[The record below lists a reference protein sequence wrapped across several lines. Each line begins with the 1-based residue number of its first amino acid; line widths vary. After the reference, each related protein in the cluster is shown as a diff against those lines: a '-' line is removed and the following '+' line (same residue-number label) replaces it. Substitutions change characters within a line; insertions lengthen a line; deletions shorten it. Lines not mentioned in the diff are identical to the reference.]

1 MGLITQSIPTLL
13 RGVSQ
18 ASDTQKQS
26 DHAWLQS
33 NFVSS
38 PTEGLKKRSGAQY
51 VATLQSS
58 TMGNVHIQTIN
69 RDETESY
76 IAVFGDQT
84 LAIFNAKTGASIG
97 CEIPDGTSYL
107 DTDIE
112 REEIKTVSIADYT
125 VVLNVNKTVAMA
137 ADVSPGTDNGALVF
151 FNQVSD
157 KTSYTVTVNS
167 TTATHDTSSDNP
179 LSTTLICTKI
189 RNKLLG
195 LSGESPTSGSALS
208 GFVIDHIG
216 PVLYIRKSDS
226 TDFTIDSNDTQ
237 GNSQITLV
245 KSSIQNFTD
254 LPIVA
259 PNNYVVEVKGSDSTK
274 FDNHYVK
281 FVTNNGGT
289 FEQGQWEETLKPGI
303 QYKYD
308 YSTMPHVLIR
318 KADGRFIF
326 AQADGGT
333 YALYS
338 KTGTYNMSSQVVTV
352 TSANHGFST
361 GDILDLVFLN
371 GNASNRVIAVTVTDA
386 NTFNYAVTS
395 GAFSSNCNV
404 IFGRANTET
413 LPKWSD
419 RTVGDLDTAPNPSF
433 VGQTLNNIFFFRN
446 RIGFLADDDVILSRV
461 SDFFNFFPETVTTVL
476 DSDPIDIAA
485 SHTKVSILKH
495 AMTMGEELILFSEK
509 AQFILKASDDTLTPK
524 TAYIVVATE
533 FNSNTKANPVSS
545 GNSVYFLT
553 QKGEF
558 SGIREYI
565 KQPGVEV
572 KDASDITIHVPK
584 YIPGNVF
591 KMTTSSSENVLAL
604 LPNRQGAFSG
614 KVFNDTNSQDQKSV
628 FINRWLYGEDF
639 NKVLNSWFELH
650 LYDSYKIL
658 NIDFIGSDLFLVVES
673 ATETVLLKIPFE
685 SKYVEPYASSYND
698 DLGCEFHLDFKVTE
712 ATTGVSI
719 AYDSNTK
726 LSTFT
731 FPYKLY
737 GTPTIVGRFLNDGEN
752 GGSAETST
760 YLDEK
765 GNTKTL
771 QPGQSISTST
781 IASNDNGTTSVV
793 TATGDYRN
801 SKVIMGYTFG
811 SAYVFPSQKLIDEKT
826 NAPILGG
833 RFQLL
838 NFYLKYERTASF
850 ETFVK
855 SSDGG
860 FSNYKFT
867 PNLLGVTYSRGS
879 TGAGSQPLNRLRTQR
894 GVFKFPVMSKADMT
908 YIDIFSTSFLPA
920 QFLSAEYEAMY
931 HSRSRRI

>member
-26 DHAWLQS
+26 DHAWYQA

-84 LAIFNAKTGASIG
+84 LAIFNAKTGAPVG
-97 CEIPDGTSYL
+97 CEVPDGASYL

-125 VVLNVNKTVAMA
+125 FVLNVNKTVAMA
-137 ADVSPGTDNGALVF
+137 ADVSPGANNGALVF

-157 KTSYTVTVNS
+157 KTTYTVTVNS

-179 LSTTLICTKI
+179 LSTTTVASKI

-195 LSGESPTSGSALS
+195 LSGESPTTGSALS
-208 GFVIDHIG
+208 GFAIDHIG

-254 LPIVA
+254 LPVVA
-259 PNNYVVEVKGSDSTK
+259 PNNFVVEVKGSDSTK

-318 KADGRFIF
+318 KADSRFIF

-333 YALYS
+333 YALYT
-338 KTGTYNMSSQVVTV
+338 KTGTYGQANFVVTV
-352 TSANHGFST
+352 TSTNHGFST
-361 GDILDLVFLN
+361 GDILDLKFLN
-371 GNASNRVIAVTVTDA
+371 GNATSGITAVTVTDA
-386 NTFNYAVTS
+386 NTFNYTVS
-395 GAFSSNCNV
+395 DGSFSANCDV
-404 IFGRANTET
+404 IFGKANTET

-433 VGQTLNNIFFFRN
+433 VDQKLNNMFFFRN

-485 SHTKVSILKH
+485 SHTKISILKH
-495 AMTMGEELILFSEK
+495 AITMGEELILFSEK

-553 QKGEF
+553 QKGGY

-584 YIPGNVF
+584 YIPGSVF
-591 KMTTSSSENVLAL
+591 KMTTSSSENLLAL

-614 KVFNDTNSQDQKSV
+614 KVFEETNSQDENSV
-628 FINRWLYGEDF
+628 FINRWLYGENF
-639 NKVLNSWFELH
+639 NKVLNSWFDINFYL
-650 LYDSYKIL
+650 SYKIL

-673 ATETVLLKIPFE
+673 ATETVLLKVPFE
-685 SKYVEPYASSYND
+685 SKYVEPYAPREEDN
-698 DLGCEFHLDFKVTE
+698 GCEFHLDFKVTE
-712 ATTGVSI
+712 STTGVSI
-719 AYDSNTK
+719 TYDSATK

-737 GTPTIVGRFLNDGEN
+737 GTPTIVGRFLDDGN
-752 GGSAETST
+752 SGGTEETST
-760 YLDEK
+760 YVDSK

-771 QPGQSISTST
+771 QPGQAVSNSA
-781 IASNDNGTTSVV
+781 IASNAVGTTSVV

-811 SAYVFPSQKLIDEKT
+811 SLYVFPPQKLIDGKT

-855 SSDGG
+855 PSTGEWA
-860 FSNYKFT
+860 NYKFT
-867 PNLLGVTYSRGS
+867 PNLLGVTYSAGATGS
-879 TGAGSQPLNRLRTQR
+879 QSQPLNRLRTQK

-908 YIDIFSTSFLPA
+908 YIDIWSLSFLPA

>member
-18 ASDTQKQS
+18 ASDTQKQA
-26 DHAWLQS
+26 DHAWMQS

-69 RDETESY
+69 RDETEGY

-84 LAIFNAKTGASIG
+84 LAIFDSTTGAAIG
-97 CEIPDGTSYL
+97 HEVPDGASYL

-125 VVLNVNKTVAMA
+125 FVLNVNKTVAMA
-137 ADVSPGTDNGALVF
+137 ADVSAGANNGALVF

-157 KTSYTVTVNS
+157 KTSYTITVNS
-167 TTATHDTSSDNP
+167 TVATHDTSSDNP
-179 LSTTLICTKI
+179 LSTTTVGTKI
-189 RNKLLG
+189 KDKLLG
-195 LSGESPTSGSALS
+195 QNGESPSSGSALS
-208 GFVIDHIG
+208 GFTIQQNG
-216 PVLYIRKSDS
+216 PVLWIKKDDS

-254 LPIVA
+254 LPVVA
-259 PNNYVVEVKGSDSTK
+259 PNNFVVEVKGSDSTK

-318 KADGRFIF
+318 KSDGLFIF
-326 AQADGGT
+326 AQADGGNYT
-333 YALYS
+333 LYD
-338 KTGTYNMSSQVVTV
+338 KTGTYSQANNVVTV
-352 TSANHGFST
+352 TSTNHGLST
-361 GDILDLVFLN
+361 GNQIALFFKTGSGIN
-371 GNASNRVIAVTVTDA
+371 TTTAVTVTNA
-386 NTFNYAVTS
+386 NTFTYNVTD
-395 GAFSSNCNV
+395 GNFASNADV
-404 IFGRANTET
+404 IFGVPNTQT

-433 VGQTLNNIFFFRN
+433 VGQKLNNIFFFRN

-485 SHTKVSILKH
+485 SHTEISILKH
-495 AMTMGEELILFSEK
+495 ATTMGEELILFSEK

-533 FNSNTKANPVSS
+533 FNSNTKAKPVSS

-553 QKGEF
+553 QKGEY
-558 SGIREYI
+558 SGVREYI

-584 YIPGNVF
+584 YIPGSVF
-591 KMTTSSSENVLAL
+591 KMTTSSSENLLAL

-614 KVFNDTNSQDQKSV
+614 TNFNNTSTQDESSV
-628 FINRWLYGEDF
+628 FINRWLYGENF
-639 NKVLNSWFELH
+639 NKVLNSWFELN
-650 LYDSYKIL
+650 LYLDYKIL

-673 ATETVLLKIPFE
+673 ATETVLLKLPFE
-685 SKYVEPYASSYND
+685 SRYVEPHAPGGESN
-698 DLGCEFHLDFKVTE
+698 GCEFHLDFKVTE

-719 AYDSNTK
+719 TYDSNTK

-737 GTPTIVGRFLNDGEN
+737 GTPTIVGRFLDDGLN
-752 GGSAETST
+752 GGTAETST
-760 YLDEK
+760 YVDSK

-771 QPGQSISTST
+771 QTGQTIQTST
-781 IASNDNGTTSVV
+781 IAYDAEGTTSVV

-811 SAYVFPSQKLIDEKT
+811 SLYVFPPQKLIDEKT

-855 SSDGG
+855 PSMGEWA
-860 FSNYKFT
+860 NYKFT
-867 PNLLGVTYSRGS
+867 PNLLGVRYSTGS
-879 TGAGSQPLNRLRTQR
+879 TGSGSQPLNRLRTQK
-894 GVFKFPVMSKADMT
+894 GVFKFPVMSKADMN
-908 YIDIFSTSFLPA
+908 YIDIWSLSFLPA

>member
-26 DHAWLQS
+26 DHAWFQS

-107 DTDIE
+107 DTNIE

-125 VVLNVNKTVAMA
+125 FVLNVNKTVAMA
-137 ADVSPGTDNGALVF
+137 SDVSPGTDNGALVF

-195 LSGESPTSGSALS
+195 LSGESPTTGSALS
-208 GFVIDHIG
+208 GFLIDHIG
-216 PVLYIRKSDS
+216 PVLYIRKSDN
-226 TDFTIDSNDTQ
+226 TEFTIDSNDTQ

-245 KSSIQNFTD
+245 KNSIQNFTD

-259 PNNYVVEVKGSDSTK
+259 PNNYVVEVKGNDSTK

-281 FVTNNGGT
+281 FVTNNGGS

-303 QYKYD
+303 QFKYN

-333 YALYS
+333 YALYT
-338 KTGTYNMSSQVVTV
+338 KTGTYVMANQVITV

-361 GDILDLVFLN
+361 GDVIDLKFTSGN
-371 GNASNRVIAVTVTDA
+371 GVDAIKTITVTDA
-386 NTFNYAVTS
+386 NTFNFSVTS
-395 GAFSSNCNV
+395 GSYSQDMAV
-404 IFGRANTET
+404 IFGKANTET

-446 RIGFLADDDVILSRV
+446 RIGFLADDDVVLSRV

-476 DSDPIDIAA
+476 DSDPIDMAA
-485 SHTKVSILKH
+485 SHTQISILKH
-495 AMTMGEELILFSEK
+495 AITMGEELILFSEK

-533 FNSNTKANPVSS
+533 FDSNTKANPVSS

-584 YIPGNVF
+584 YIPGSVF

-628 FINRWLYGEDF
+628 FINRWLYGENF

-685 SKYVEPYASSYND
+685 SKYIEPHSPKGD
-698 DLGCEFHLDFKVTE
+698 DNGCEFHLDFKVTE

-719 AYDSNTK
+719 TYDSNTK

-737 GTPTIVGRFLNDGEN
+737 GTPTIVGRFLDDGLS
-752 GGSAETST
+752 GGTAETST
-760 YLDEK
+760 YVDSK

-771 QPGQSISTST
+771 QAGETIPTST
-781 IASNDNGTTSVV
+781 IAYDDRGTTSVV

-801 SKVIMGYTFG
+801 SKVIMGYMF
-811 SAYVFPSQKLIDEKT
+811 SSIYVFSKQKLIDEKN

-838 NFYLKYERTASF
+838 NFYLKYERTAAF

-855 SSDGG
+855 PSMGEWN
-860 FSNYKFT
+860 NYKFN
-867 PNLLGVTYSRGS
+867 PNLLGVTYSAGS
-879 TGAGSQPLNRLRTQR
+879 TGAGFQPLNRLRTQK

-908 YIDIFSTSFLPA
+908 YIDIFSDSFLPA

>member
-84 LAIFNAKTGASIG
+84 LAIFNAKTGAAIG
-97 CEIPDGTSYL
+97 CEVPDGASYL

-125 VVLNVNKTVAMA
+125 FVLNVNKTVAMA
-137 ADVSPGTDNGALVF
+137 ADVSTGANNGALIF

-157 KTSYTVTVNS
+157 KTSYTITVNS
-167 TTATHDTSSDNP
+167 TVAIHDTSSDNP
-179 LSTTLICTKI
+179 LSTTTVGTKI
-189 RNKLLG
+189 KDKLLG
-195 LSGESPTSGSALS
+195 QNGESPSSGSALS
-208 GFVIDHIG
+208 GFTIIQNG
-216 PVLYIRKSDS
+216 PVLWIKKDDS

-259 PNNYVVEVKGSDSTK
+259 PNNFVVEIKGSDSTK

-303 QYKYD
+303 QFKYD

-318 KADGRFIF
+318 KGDGRFIF

-333 YALYS
+333 YALYT
-338 KTGTYNMSSQVVTV
+338 KTGTYVMVNQVITV

-361 GDILDLVFLN
+361 GDVIDLKFTSGN
-371 GNASNRVIAVTVTDA
+371 GVDAIKTITVTDA
-386 NTFNYAVTS
+386 NTFNFSVTS
-395 GAFSSNCNV
+395 GGYSQDMDV
-404 IFGRANTET
+404 IFGKANTET

-485 SHTKVSILKH
+485 SHTKISILKH
-495 AMTMGEELILFSEK
+495 AITMGEELILFSEK

-553 QKGEF
+553 QKGGY

-584 YIPGNVF
+584 YIPGSVF
-591 KMTTSSSENVLAL
+591 KMTTSSSENLLAL

-614 KVFNDTNSQDQKSV
+614 TDFNDTNSQNENSV
-628 FINRWLYGEDF
+628 FINRWLYGENF
-639 NKVLNSWFELH
+639 NKVLNSWFNLH

-673 ATETVLLKIPFE
+673 ATETVLLKVPFE
-685 SKYVEPYASSYND
+685 SKYVELYAPGGEDN
-698 DLGCEFHLDFKVTE
+698 GCEFHLDFKVTE

-719 AYDSNTK
+719 TYDSATK

-737 GTPTIVGRFLNDGEN
+737 GTPTIVGRFLYN
-752 GGSAETST
+752 GISGGTAETST
-760 YLDEK
+760 YVDSK

-771 QPGQSISTST
+771 QTGQRIQTSA
-781 IASNDNGTTSVV
+781 IASNATGTTSVV

-801 SKVIMGYTFG
+801 SKVIMGYTF
-811 SAYVFPSQKLIDEKT
+811 SSLYVFPPQKLIDEKT

-838 NFYLKYERTASF
+838 NFSLKYERTASF

-855 SSDGG
+855 PSTGEWA
-860 FSNYKFT
+860 NYKFT
-867 PNLLGVTYSRGS
+867 PNLLGVTYS
-879 TGAGSQPLNRLRTQR
+879 TGATGSGSQPLNTLKTQK

-908 YIDIFSTSFLPA
+908 YIDIWSLSFLPA

>member
-1 MGLITQSIPTLL
+1 MC
-13 RGVSQ
+13 
-18 ASDTQKQS
+18 
-26 DHAWLQS
+26 
-33 NFVSS
+33 
-38 PTEGLKKRSGAQY
+38 
-51 VATLQSS
+51 
-58 TMGNVHIQTIN
+58 NVHIQTIN

-84 LAIFNAKTGASIG
+84 LAIFNAKTGAAIG
-97 CEIPDGTSYL
+97 CEVPDGASYL

-125 VVLNVNKTVAMA
+125 FVLNVNKTVAMA
-137 ADVSPGTDNGALVF
+137 ADVSTGANNGALIF

-157 KTSYTVTVNS
+157 KTSYTITVNS
-167 TTATHDTSSDNP
+167 TVAIHDTSSDNP
-179 LSTTLICTKI
+179 LSTTTVGTKI
-189 RNKLLG
+189 KDKLLG
-195 LSGESPTSGSALS
+195 QNGESPSSGSALS
-208 GFVIDHIG
+208 GFTIIQNG
-216 PVLYIRKSDS
+216 PVLWIKKDDS

-259 PNNYVVEVKGSDSTK
+259 PNNFVVEIKGSDSTK

-303 QYKYD
+303 QFKYD

-318 KADGRFIF
+318 KGDGRFIF

-333 YALYS
+333 YALYT
-338 KTGTYNMSSQVVTV
+338 KTGTYVMVNQVITV

-361 GDILDLVFLN
+361 GDVIDLKFTSGN
-371 GNASNRVIAVTVTDA
+371 GVDAIKTITVTDA
-386 NTFNYAVTS
+386 NTFNFSVTS
-395 GAFSSNCNV
+395 GGYSQDMDV
-404 IFGRANTET
+404 IFGKANTET

-485 SHTKVSILKH
+485 SHTKISILKH
-495 AMTMGEELILFSEK
+495 AITMGEELILFSEK

-553 QKGEF
+553 QKGGY

-584 YIPGNVF
+584 YIPGSVF
-591 KMTTSSSENVLAL
+591 KMTTSSSENLLAL

-614 KVFNDTNSQDQKSV
+614 TDFNDTNSQNENSV
-628 FINRWLYGEDF
+628 FINRWLYGENF
-639 NKVLNSWFELH
+639 NKVLNSWFNLH

-673 ATETVLLKIPFE
+673 ATETVLLKVPFE
-685 SKYVEPYASSYND
+685 SKYVELYAPGGEDN
-698 DLGCEFHLDFKVTE
+698 GCEFHLDFKVTE

-719 AYDSNTK
+719 TYDSATK

-737 GTPTIVGRFLNDGEN
+737 GTPTIVGRFLYN
-752 GGSAETST
+752 GISGGTAETST
-760 YLDEK
+760 YVDSK

-771 QPGQSISTST
+771 QTGQRIQTSA
-781 IASNDNGTTSVV
+781 IASNATGTTSVV

-801 SKVIMGYTFG
+801 SKVIMGYTF
-811 SAYVFPSQKLIDEKT
+811 SSLYVFPPQKLIDEKT

-838 NFYLKYERTASF
+838 NFSLKYERTASF

-855 SSDGG
+855 PSTGEWA
-860 FSNYKFT
+860 NYKFT
-867 PNLLGVTYSRGS
+867 PNLLGVTYS
-879 TGAGSQPLNRLRTQR
+879 TGATGSGSQPLNTLKTQK

-908 YIDIFSTSFLPA
+908 YIDIWSLSFLPA